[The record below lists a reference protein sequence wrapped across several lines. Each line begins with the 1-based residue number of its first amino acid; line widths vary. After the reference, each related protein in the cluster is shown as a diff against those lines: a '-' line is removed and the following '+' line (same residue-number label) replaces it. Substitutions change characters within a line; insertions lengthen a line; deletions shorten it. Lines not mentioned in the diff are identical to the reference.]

1 MTQNLNNENQESQ
14 ILKHYRKLLES
25 TNFEVY
31 KIEHDSKNIQ
41 IFADIKNQ
49 LRTELYLNINH
60 ETKIVNEITLNQL
73 AWREHLALTLPG
85 QKVQLEITGGDETD
99 FEQDL
104 NLNIIKTETNVK
116 VTDLIITIK
125 SMLQEI
131 QNAEASLK

>member
-60 ETKIVNEITLNQL
+60 KTQIVNKMTLNQL
-73 AWREHLALTLPG
+73 AWRKHLSLTLPG

-116 VTDLIITIK
+116 VTDLVITIK

>member
-60 ETKIVNEITLNQL
+60 ETQIVNKMTLNQL
-73 AWREHLALTLPG
+73 A
-85 QKVQLEITGGDETD
+85 
-99 FEQDL
+99 
-104 NLNIIKTETNVK
+104 
-116 VTDLIITIK
+116 
-125 SMLQEI
+125 
-131 QNAEASLK
+131 

>member
-31 KIEHDSKNIQ
+31 KIEHDSKTIQ

-60 ETKIVNEITLNQL
+60 ETKIVNEIALNQL
-73 AWREHLALTLPG
+73 AWRKHLSLTLPG

-116 VTDLIITIK
+116 VTDLVITIK

>member
-14 ILKHYRKLLES
+14 ILKYYRKLLES

-60 ETKIVNEITLNQL
+60 ETQIVNKMTLNQL
-73 AWREHLALTLPG
+73 AWRKHLSLTLPG
-85 QKVQLEITGGDETD
+85 QKVQLEITGEDETD

-116 VTDLIITIK
+116 VTDLVITIK

>member
-73 AWREHLALTLPG
+73 AWREHLSLTLPG

-116 VTDLIITIK
+116 VTDLVITIK
-125 SMLQEI
+125 SMLKEI

>member
-31 KIEHDSKNIQ
+31 KIEHDSKTIQ

-60 ETKIVNEITLNQL
+60 ETKIVNEITLKQL
-73 AWREHLALTLPG
+73 AWRKHLSLTLPR

-116 VTDLIITIK
+116 VTDLVITIK

>member
-60 ETKIVNEITLNQL
+60 ETQIVNKMTLNQL
-73 AWREHLALTLPG
+73 AWRKHLSLTLPE

-116 VTDLIITIK
+116 VTDLVITIK
-125 SMLQEI
+125 TMLQEI

>member
-73 AWREHLALTLPG
+73 AWREHLSLTLPE
-85 QKVQLEITGGDETD
+85 QKVQLEITGRDETD

-116 VTDLIITIK
+116 VTDLVITIK